1 MKYMLLMHVDQGAW
15 NGLAGWSKDDVKTMI
30 EFMHQLNK
38 ELGDTGELV
47 ELNGLS
53 GPGAA
58 RTVRAQPDGDPFVAE
73 GLRAGA
79 KDSLIGYW
87 VIDVASPERMIEIAT
102 RISATPGPG
111 GAPVNQQVEVHEIG
125 TAPEV

>member
-15 NGLAGWSKDDVKTMI
+15 NGLAGWSKDDVKTMVT
-30 EFMHQLNK
+30 FMRQLDK
-38 ELGDTGELV
+38 ELRDAGELV

-58 RTVRAQPDGDPFVAE
+58 RTVRAQPDGDALVTE
-73 GLRAGA
+73 GLRTGA

-111 GAPVNQQVEVHEIG
+111 GAPVNQQIEVHEVG
-125 TAPEV
+125 TAPDV